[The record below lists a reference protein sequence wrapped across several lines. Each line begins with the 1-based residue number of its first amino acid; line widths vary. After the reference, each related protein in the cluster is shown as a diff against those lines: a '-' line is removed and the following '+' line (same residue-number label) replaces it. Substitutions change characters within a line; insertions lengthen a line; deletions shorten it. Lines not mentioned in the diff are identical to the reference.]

1 MTWSALR
8 SCREASRLAATRCD
22 RPLSLTER
30 IALTMHLG
38 ICRSC
43 RRFARQVAD
52 LDTALRTQGS
62 RMDAVPLPQHYAE
75 AAKDRLRQRLRD
87 GSGRAP

>member
-52 LDTALRTQGS
+52 LDTALRTQGCRS
-62 RMDAVPLPQHYAE
+62 TTPRRPRTGCA
-75 AAKDRLRQRLRD
+75 
-87 GSGRAP
+87 SGCGTGQVARRN